1 LLLGEACAQAV
12 LKTGKPLEE
21 LRQEPFRLEGRE
33 FVATYHPADLL
44 TQEVLKRK
52 AWEDLQWL
60 RKRMAEGL

>member
-1 LLLGEACAQAV
+1 LGEACAQAV

-21 LRQEPFRLEGRE
+21 LRQEPFRMEGRE

-44 TQEVLKRK
+44 AREELKRK